1 MEILKSGKIKK
12 IPTSFNFSIS
22 QSFNSFSSFNSIPMK
37 TYSPKS
43 FSFLK
48 YSTLFV
54 LGISAVYFASAYTSI
69 NTTLTNATQYIQKI
83 LLTSNGNQDGTTGI
97 ILDGTTGGGV
107 TISNLISA
115 IALGTDSN
123 GKIIASTSGNLYGFI
138 S

>member
-1 MEILKSGKIKK
+1 
-12 IPTSFNFSIS
+12 
-22 QSFNSFSSFNSIPMK
+22 MK

-48 YSTLFV
+48 YSALFM

-69 NTTLTNATQYIQKI
+69 NTMLTNATQYIQKI
-83 LLTSNGNQDGTTGI
+83 ILTSNGNQNGMTGI
-97 ILDGTTGGGV
+97 ILDGTLNGGI
-107 TISNLISA
+107 TIANLMN
-115 IALGTDSN
+115 ALVLSTDSN

>member
-1 MEILKSGKIKK
+1 MIIQ
-12 IPTSFNFSIS
+12 INNFTFYNIIS
-22 QSFNSFSSFNSIPMK
+22 MK

-83 LLTSNGNQDGTTGI
+83 FLTTNGNQDGTT
-97 ILDGTTGGGV
+97 
-107 TISNLISA
+107 
-115 IALGTDSN
+115 
-123 GKIIASTSGNLYGFI
+123 
-138 S
+138 